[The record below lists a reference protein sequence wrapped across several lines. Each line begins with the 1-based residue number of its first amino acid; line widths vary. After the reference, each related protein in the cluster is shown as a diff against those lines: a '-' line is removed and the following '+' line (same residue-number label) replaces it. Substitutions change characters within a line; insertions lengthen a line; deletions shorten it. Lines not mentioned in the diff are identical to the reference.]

1 MIEQD
6 CDGNIFLDF
15 LSQYNEFNDYE
26 TYDAYMVNVRNF
38 IIGALYNSKS
48 NTRIF
53 DKYIWLKDY
62 YNSTVSKVY
71 KEPEKFLIK

>member
-1 MIEQD
+1 M
-6 CDGNIFLDF
+6 
-15 LSQYNEFNDYE
+15 SQYNEFNDYE

-48 NTRIF
+48 NPRIF

-71 KEPEKFLIK
+71 KEPEKFLINSNFPHL